1 MSILPFKTNPMV
13 AAYHG
18 SDMTST
24 RNKQLLQPFDINNIL
39 IYLMMTAKSFKVT
52 SAFHPN

>member
-18 SDMTST
+18 NDMTST

-39 IYLMMTAKSFKVT
+39 IYLMMTANRFKLT